1 MPLESYCLSI
11 WNDIIYK
18 HLATYIITLNQRQNF
33 LRKPKQGQTEQAK
46 RKPEQGGKRDT
57 IIFIHKKK
65 STKNIAVS

>member
-1 MPLESYCLSI
+1 MPLESYYLSI

-46 RKPEQGGKRDT
+46 KKPERGKRDT
-57 IIFIHKKK
+57 IFFIHKKK
-65 STKNIAVS
+65 ALKT